1 MAGTPLADAS
11 RADALDLVRT
21 IAAAR
26 ITMPQSVVRLLAGRE
41 HMMDEVL
48 ALCFMAGANSIC
60 RLQAAHDCEP

>member
-26 ITMPQSVVRLLAGRE
+26 ITMP
-41 HMMDEVL
+41 
-48 ALCFMAGANSIC
+48 
-60 RLQAAHDCEP
+60 